1 MALPKKGA
9 GNTGASAFLPDNFGV
24 GGALIDDVDAVI
36 QTARVI
42 TGEDTPFENAD
53 DRCFLELGFL
63 PDGEEGDD
71 AIKKEYYGIGKTE
84 SFQPSKDGKALIVD
98 EGKKINKNS
107 KVAAFF
113 TALFAAGYAP
123 ADVPDDNSVSYLEG
137 MHVHVARVVMPEMK
151 NSKPRPGQ
159 KPNADPPTV
168 LVIAKLL
175 DAPGAAAAPA
185 KAAKKPAAA
194 AAAPAAAKAPKAAA
208 AAPAAAGDGE
218 LEGEVEMALIQHISE
233 SGGTVQKKGLAPVI
247 MAWTDDQAK
256 RAAAF
261 KLIGSA
267 AWLSDENRPWTYD
280 PAALTL
286 SV

>member
-1 MALPKKGA
+1 MAPK

-24 GGALIDDVDAVI
+24 GGSLIDDVDCTIVGAKV
-36 QTARVI
+36 V

-53 DRCFLELGFL
+53 DRCFLELSFQ
-63 PDGEEGDD
+63 PDPVDGEDQEL
-71 AIKKEYYGIGKTE
+71 KKEYYGIGKTE

-107 KVAAFF
+107 KTAIFF
-113 TALFAAGYAP
+113 TGLFAAGFPP

-137 MHVHVARVVMPEMK
+137 MHVHVNRVLMPDMK

-168 LVIAKLL
+168 LVVTKLL
-175 DAPGAAAAPA
+175 GEAQAAAAPA
-185 KAAKKPAAA
+185 KGKKG
-194 AAAPAAAKAPKAAA
+194 AAAPAAAPKAAA
-208 AAPAAAGDGE
+208 AAKAAPKAAAPAADEE
-218 LEGEVEMALIQHISE
+218 LAGEVEMALVQHISE
-233 SGGTVQKKGLAPVI
+233 SGGSVQKKGLAPVI

-256 RAAAF
+256 RAVAF

-267 AWLSDENRPWTYD
+267 AWLSDEARPWSYD
-280 PAALTL
+280 PASLTL
-286 SV
+286 SIG